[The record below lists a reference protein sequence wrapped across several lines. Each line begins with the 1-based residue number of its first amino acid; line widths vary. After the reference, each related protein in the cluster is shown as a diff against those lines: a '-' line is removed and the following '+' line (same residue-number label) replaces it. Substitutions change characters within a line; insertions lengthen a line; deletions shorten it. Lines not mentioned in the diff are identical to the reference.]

1 MHIKTSRRCSART
14 SRWVEMPQT
23 VLTSNDTFDCSQI
36 ETIFQ
41 RIPQGVNH
49 INRLQLSNTNGHSNV
64 HPRDS
69 TFRYNLINNNASS
82 NNNNINQQSSN
93 HTVAEPQLQQ
103 SHSSDGTMMRSVSAL
118 RSELYQSN
126 HNDHHQRRSENYQ
139 TTSEGSTSPES
150 SSESSA
156 EEWESGEL
164 WTLHLRS
171 YFSCFCLR

>member
-1 MHIKTSRRCSART
+1 MFSENFKVKILLIALKSFAY
-14 SRWVEMPQT
+14 VFI
-23 VLTSNDTFDCSQI
+23 LLQI

-49 INRLQLSNTNGHSNV
+49 INRHQLSNTNGCRNNA

-69 TFRYNLINNNASS
+69 SFSFNLINNNAST

-93 HTVAEPQLQQ
+93 HTVVEPLHQ
-103 SHSSDGTMMRSVSAL
+103 SHSSDSALLRNVSAGH
-118 RSELYQSN
+118 RYPSIN
-126 HNDHHQRRSENYQ
+126 NDNLHRRSENYQ

-156 EEWESGEL
+156 EEWESGE
-164 WTLHLRS
+164 
-171 YFSCFCLR
+171 